1 MSGSVEEDVGTE
13 RERRS
18 LTERRIFFVLLLSRK
33 KCLVAVRM
41 RAQRVLVESN
51 IKYFRYG

>member
-1 MSGSVEEDVGTE
+1 MSIEEDVGTE

-18 LTERRIFFVLLLSRK
+18 LTERGIFFVLLLSRK

-41 RAQRVLVESN
+41 RA
-51 IKYFRYG
+51 

>member
-1 MSGSVEEDVGTE
+1 MSTEEDVGTE

-18 LTERRIFFVLLLSRK
+18 LTERGIFFVLLLSRK

-41 RAQRVLVESN
+41 RARRDVGRKQYK
-51 IKYFRYG
+51 IF